1 MIFDSHTHLNAEQF
15 NDDIPETI
23 QRAEELGVTKM
34 AVVGFDTPT
43 IEKSLMLSQDYPN
56 IYSIIG
62 WHPTEA
68 GSYTKEIENKLQGQ
82 LTLPKVVALGE
93 IGLDYYW
100 MEDPKEVQDKIFRR
114 QIAIA
119 KEMRLP

>member
-1 MIFDSHTHLNAEQF
+1 MKIFDTHTHLNAEQF
-15 NDDIPETI
+15 KDDIPETI
-23 QRAEELGVTKM
+23 ARAHELGLSEM

-43 IEKSLMLSQDYPN
+43 IAKSLELSQAYPE

-68 GSYTKEIENKLQGQ
+68 GSYTPAIEENLQAL
-82 LTLPKVVALGE
+82 LTRDKVVALGE

-100 MEDPKEVQDKIFRR
+100 MEDPRNWCWST
-114 QIAIA
+114 
-119 KEMRLP
+119 

>member
-23 QRAEELGVTKM
+23 ERAKELGVTKM

-43 IEKSLMLSQDYPN
+43 IEKSLQLSHDYSN

-68 GSYTKEIENKLQGQ
+68 ENHEKRRRKKLYVKNITVPGTQS
-82 LTLPKVVALGE
+82 TNHPV
-93 IGLDYYW
+93 
-100 MEDPKEVQDKIFRR
+100 
-114 QIAIA
+114 
-119 KEMRLP
+119 